1 MFKLPNFNNIK
12 NIFQKSDR
20 STAEQKQETLRSLKH
35 KRYRIDILFVFT
47 LVVLL
52 LTLYFCWGIVSDPAS
67 DCDRVKSAFEIIKA
81 IITGLVGF
89 LMGKAIA

>member
-1 MFKLPNFNNIK
+1 MLNLIKLNFLKKLFKIG
-12 NIFQKSDR
+12 DR
-20 STAEQKQETLRSLKH
+20 SNAEREQETLRNLKH
-35 KRYRIDILFVFT
+35 QRYRIDILFVFT

-89 LMGKAIA
+89 VMGKAIA